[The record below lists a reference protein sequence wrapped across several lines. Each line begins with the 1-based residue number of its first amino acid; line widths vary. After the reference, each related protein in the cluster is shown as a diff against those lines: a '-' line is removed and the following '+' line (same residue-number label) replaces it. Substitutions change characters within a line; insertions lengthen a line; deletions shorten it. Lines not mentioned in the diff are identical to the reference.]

1 MAKITANGI
10 SIEYEETGD
19 KNAPAFLLISG
30 LGSQLIGWP
39 TAFAEMLASEG
50 FRVVRFDNRDIGLSQ
65 YFDDQPVPDM
75 ANVFADLKEG
85 IKPTAPYMLED
96 MAADAAGLLDALG
109 IDKAHVAGMSM
120 GGMIAQLVA
129 ANHPEKCLSM
139 TSVMSTSSR
148 GSLPPGTPEATAVL
162 TNVAEDQSRE
172 GRARHKVKGKKITGS
187 PGFQASDEELYEEA
201 LADID
206 RAYHPEGQARQYL
219 AIIASGSRTW
229 LLPKITVPTM
239 VLHGDIDPL
248 VPREAGLDTAELIPN
263 ASYVEVK
270 GMGHDI
276 PPGHYQEI
284 LGHFVAHAQANA
296 STDAA

>member
-1 MAKITANGI
+1 MASITANGI
-10 SIEYEETGD
+10 TIEYEETGD
-19 KNAPAFLLISG
+19 KEAPAFLLISG

-39 TAFAEMLASEG
+39 TAFADMLAAEG
-50 FRVVRFDNRDIGLSQ
+50 FRVIRFDNRDIGLSQ
-65 YFDDQPVPDM
+65 YFDDEPVPDM
-75 ANVFADLKEG
+75 AKVFADLKEG
-85 IKPTAPYMLED
+85 IKPTAPYMLDD

-109 IDKAHVAGMSM
+109 IEKAHVAGMSM

-162 TNVAEDQSRE
+162 TAVAEDQSRE

-187 PGFQASDEELYEEA
+187 PGFQASDEDLYEEA

-248 VPREAGLDTAELIPN
+248 VPREAGLDAAELIPN

-284 LGHFVAHAQANA
+284 LGHFVAHAKAN
-296 STDAA
+296 TAA